1 MSPATAHRAERTG
14 TPSGL
19 IRLVADGLTG
29 NDFKVGP
36 PERDDEHCLSIDIP
50 AGHCALTVED
60 WGSVVLDWDPAAGS
74 AVDPLE
80 LADLASALLTGRPG
94 PGRWEGNSSDR
105 PNLTLKGRVGR
116 ELQARGLH
124 VELEVYPD
132 DEIFEAGTVIV
143 ASAPSTC
150 LDAEVRLDDYG
161 RLGWERDYGTEEAA
175 IRPEP
180 DSAAWLADPVKV
192 AGDIVAAVTLALSH
206 GLPSQAD
213 QQ

>member
-1 MSPATAHRAERTG
+1 MSQATAHSAERTG
-14 TPSGL
+14 TPGGL
-19 IRLVADGLTG
+19 MRLVAEGLTG

-36 PERDDEHCLSIDIP
+36 PERDDERCLSIDIP
-50 AGHCALTVED
+50 AAHCALTVED

-94 PGRWEGNSSDR
+94 PGRWEGDSGDR
-105 PNLTLKGRVGR
+105 TNLTLKGRVGR

-132 DEIFEAGTVIV
+132 DEAFEAGTEIV
-143 ASAPSTC
+143 ASAPSAC
-150 LDAEVRLDDYG
+150 LDAEVRVDDHG

-175 IRPEP
+175 ICPEL
-180 DSAAWLADPVKV
+180 DNATWLADPGKV
-192 AGDIVAAVTLALSH
+192 ASDIVAAVTLALSH
-206 GLPSQAD
+206 GLPSHAG